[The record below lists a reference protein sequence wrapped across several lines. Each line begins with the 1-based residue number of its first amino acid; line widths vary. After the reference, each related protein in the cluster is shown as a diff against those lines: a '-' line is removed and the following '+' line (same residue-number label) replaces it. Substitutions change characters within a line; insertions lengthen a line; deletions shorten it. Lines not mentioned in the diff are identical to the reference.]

1 MENASKALL
10 MAAGVLVG
18 IMILTIAVY
27 LFSSFGGTSSQIQDN
42 IRKNQIAQFN
52 SQFTKYQGKDNVT
65 IYDVITMAN
74 LATENNQYYG
84 FTKRSSLADII
95 RSSDYYIA
103 VYLQG
108 YNYIE
113 CGTETSTKEVEEIYN
128 RYISSAVNDI
138 SDTNIELK
146 KYTVQTEINTI
157 TERVY
162 IVTCTESS

>member
-42 IRKNQIAQFN
+42 IRKNQISQFN
-52 SQFTKYQGKDNVT
+52 SQFTKYQGKDDVT

-84 FTKRSSLADII
+84 FAKKTPTG
-95 RSSDYYIA
+95 SDNYIA
-103 VYLQG
+103 VYLNGSQ
-108 YNYIE
+108 IE
-113 CGTETSTKEVEEIYN
+113 FGTETSSSDVADEYNKYLSKAVE
-128 RYISSAVNDI
+128 A
-138 SDTNIELK
+138 IEDDSTSELQ
-146 KYTVQTEINTI
+146 KYTIQTRLSDVTG
-157 TERVY
+157 RVY
-162 IVTCTESS
+162 IVTCIES